1 MKYRIIAQDRLAELL
16 RKERMIHT
24 IIPFLENYS
33 VGEVA
38 EEYKGNFSKED
49 YEFIKNTSDEEITN
63 IFPVNE

>member
-1 MKYRIIAQDRLAELL
+1 
-16 RKERMIHT
+16 MIHT

-33 VGEVA
+33 VG